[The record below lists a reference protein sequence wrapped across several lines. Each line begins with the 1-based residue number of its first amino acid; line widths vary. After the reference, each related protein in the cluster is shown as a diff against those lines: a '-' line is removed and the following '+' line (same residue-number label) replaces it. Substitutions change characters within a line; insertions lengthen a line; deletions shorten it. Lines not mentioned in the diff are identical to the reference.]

1 MKAIILAGGYATRL
15 MPLTLRLPKLLLP
28 VAGKPLVHYC
38 LDMLKE
44 AGVDEVVFSLN
55 VTQKIVQEAIG
66 SEYNGMSVSF
76 IFEETQTEGEKL
88 GAIGAM
94 QYVAERTSVDEDC
107 LLIGSDNFVYG
118 LDLKKMVEEHRS
130 RKPHATIALFDLL
143 DEKDVEHFG
152 VALLE
157 GKRITRFQEKPSV
170 SEAVSKLASTAI
182 YHVSPEFFKRVPAF
196 VTEKKAQGLKA
207 DRPGDLWAHLVE
219 KGEQIEGFV
228 FKGVWGDIGN
238 PATYIQTNKMA
249 MALLPPQE
257 QVDHPCDFIVAGEKM
272 VVSKSARIGSGAVL
286 KAPVIIEDNAV
297 IGENSVIGPYTHVM
311 KDVRVGAASTVS
323 GSILFEGSV
332 IEDKCLVHDSIID
345 RESVIAEGVTIAEN
359 SLVGE
364 ECVIG
369 EGSRLLP
376 NTRVWPKLKLDKGS
390 SLQGTIR
397 A

>member
-55 VTQKIVQEAIG
+55 ITQKIVQEAIG

-118 LDLKKMVEEHRS
+118 LDLKDMVKEHSS

-157 GKRITRFQEKPSV
+157 GKRITR
-170 SEAVSKLASTAI
+170 
-182 YHVSPEFFKRVPAF
+182 
-196 VTEKKAQGLKA
+196 
-207 DRPGDLWAHLVE
+207 
-219 KGEQIEGFV
+219 
-228 FKGVWGDIGN
+228 
-238 PATYIQTNKMA
+238 
-249 MALLPPQE
+249 
-257 QVDHPCDFIVAGEKM
+257 
-272 VVSKSARIGSGAVL
+272 
-286 KAPVIIEDNAV
+286 
-297 IGENSVIGPYTHVM
+297 
-311 KDVRVGAASTVS
+311 
-323 GSILFEGSV
+323 
-332 IEDKCLVHDSIID
+332 
-345 RESVIAEGVTIAEN
+345 
-359 SLVGE
+359 
-364 ECVIG
+364 
-369 EGSRLLP
+369 
-376 NTRVWPKLKLDKGS
+376 
-390 SLQGTIR
+390 
-397 A
+397 